1 MSYSLNGSSNDD
13 RVDQL
18 RRQHQRQQTRF
29 FIAFA
34 AIEGLAFVATLIV
47 VFALGLVDRDLGIWI
62 LLAIALIGGA
72 FMSVALLAMRRR
84 HSQEIR
90 DITGYP
96 G

>member
-18 RRQHQRQQTRF
+18 RRQHQQRQTRF

-34 AIEGLAFVATLIV
+34 VIEGFAFITTLIV
-47 VFALGLVDRDLGIWI
+47 VFALGLVDADLGVWI

-72 FMSVALLAMRRR
+72 FMSVSLLAMRRR